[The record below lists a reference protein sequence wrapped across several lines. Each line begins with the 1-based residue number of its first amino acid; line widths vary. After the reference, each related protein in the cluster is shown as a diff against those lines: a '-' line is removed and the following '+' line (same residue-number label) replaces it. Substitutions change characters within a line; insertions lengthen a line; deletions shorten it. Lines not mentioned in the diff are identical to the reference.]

1 MLLTKDKESKLLGQV
16 WIMAI
21 ESLDP
26 ENFEALEKAMK
37 AMAQNRHI
45 PVAYLNI
52 DCPALIGS

>member
-1 MLLTKDKESKLLGQV
+1 MLTRDQESKLLGQV
-16 WIMAI
+16 WVMAT

-37 AMAQNRHI
+37 AMAKNRHI

-52 DCPALIGS
+52 DCPDLVSV